1 MIKKINFLDIPLD
14 ILTMDETINKIDQ
27 AVFSNKQV
35 HHCVI
40 NAGKVV
46 KIQND
51 EILKESVINSDIIN
65 ADGMSIVWAVRFLGY
80 KIQER
85 VAGIDLMENLIRL
98 AHEKKYSCFFL
109 GAKQEVVKNVVSYYS
124 AKYSTK
130 IIAGFRDG
138 YFDEK
143 DEKDIIKK
151 IKQSDAE
158 FLFVAITSPKKE
170 IFLNKYKNELKSVNL
185 VMGVGGSFDVVS
197 GEVKRAPLFMQKIG
211 LEWLYRFVQEPRRM
225 WRRYLIGNLKFIFII
240 FKARFCNY
248 HFAPSEIS
256 KK

>member
-1 MIKKINFLDIPLD
+1 MNKRINFLDIPLD
-14 ILTMDETINKIDQ
+14 ILTMDETINKIDN
-27 AVFSNKQV
+27 AIISNKQV

-109 GAKQEVVKNVVSYYS
+109 GAKEEVVKNLVSHYS
-124 AKYSTK
+124 VKYSKK
-130 IIAGFRDG
+130 IISGYRDG

-143 DEKDIIKK
+143 DEKDIIEIIKK
-151 IKQSDAE
+151 SNAE

-170 IFLNKYKNELKSVNL
+170 IFLNKYKNELKNINL
-185 VMGVGGSFDVVS
+185 IMGVGGSFDVIA
-197 GEVKRAPLFMQKIG
+197 GTVKRAPKYMQEIG
-211 LEWLYRFVQEPRRM
+211 LEWFFRFIQEPKRM
-225 WRRYLIGNLKFIFII
+225 WKRYLIGNLKFVILI
-240 FKARFCNY
+240 FKAKFFSSAN
-248 HFAPSEIS
+248 
-256 KK
+256 

>member
-1 MIKKINFLDIPLD
+1 MFKKINFLDIPLD
-14 ILTMDETINKIDQ
+14 ILTMDETVNKIDQ
-27 AVFSNKQV
+27 AIISNKQV

-65 ADGMSIVWAVRFLGY
+65 ADGMSIVWSVRFLGY

-98 AHEKKYSCFFL
+98 AHKKKYCCFFL
-109 GAKQEVVKNVVSYYS
+109 GAKEEVVKNVVSYYS
-124 AKYSTK
+124 VKYSEN

-151 IKQSDAE
+151 ITASDAD

-170 IFLNKYKNELKSVNL
+170 IFLNKYKNELKNINL
-185 VMGVGGSFDVVS
+185 IMGVGGSFDVIA
-197 GEVKRAPLFMQKIG
+197 GKVKRAPKYMQDIG
-211 LEWLYRFVQEPRRM
+211 LEWFYRFIQEPKRM
-225 WRRYLIGNLKFIFII
+225 WRRYLIGNFKFVILI
-240 FKARFCNY
+240 FKAKFFC
-248 HFAPSEIS
+248 
-256 KK
+256 

>member
-14 ILTMDETINKIDQ
+14 ILTMDETVNKIDK
-27 AVFSNKQV
+27 AIVSNKQV

-65 ADGMSIVWAVRFLGY
+65 ADGMSIVWSVRFLGY

-98 AHEKKYSCFFL
+98 AHKKKYCCFFL
-109 GAKQEVVKNVVSYYS
+109 GAKEEVVKNVVNYYS
-124 AKYSTK
+124 VKYSEK

-151 IKQSDAE
+151 IKESDAE

-170 IFLNKYKNELKSVNL
+170 IFLNKYKNELKNINL
-185 VMGVGGSFDVVS
+185 IMGVGGSFDVIA
-197 GEVKRAPLFMQKIG
+197 GTIRRAPKYMQELG
-211 LEWLYRFVQEPRRM
+211 LEWFYRFLQEPKRM
-225 WRRYLIGNLKFIFII
+225 WRRYLIGNLKFVILI
-240 FKARFCNY
+240 FKVKF
-248 HFAPSEIS
+248 FSSS
-256 KK
+256 KLRS

>member
-14 ILTMDETINKIDQ
+14 ILTMDETVNKIDK
-27 AVFSNKQV
+27 AIISNKQV

-65 ADGMSIVWAVRFLGY
+65 ADGMSIVWSVRFLGY

-98 AHEKKYSCFFL
+98 AHKKTYSCFFL
-109 GAKQEVVKNVVSYYS
+109 GAKEEVVKNVVSYYS
-124 AKYSTK
+124 ATYSKK

-151 IKQSDAE
+151 ITASDAD

-170 IFLNKYKNELKSVNL
+170 IFLNKYKNELKNINL
-185 VMGVGGSFDVVS
+185 IMGVGGSFDVIA
-197 GEVKRAPLFMQKIG
+197 GTIRRAPKYMQELG
-211 LEWLYRFVQEPRRM
+211 LEWFYRFIQEPKRM
-225 WRRYLIGNLKFIFII
+225 WRRYLIGNFKFVILI
-240 FKARFCNY
+240 FKAKF
-248 HFAPSEIS
+248 FSSA
-256 KK
+256 K

>member
-1 MIKKINFLDIPLD
+1 MIKKINFFDIPLD
-14 ILTMDETINKIDQ
+14 ILTMDETVNKIDK
-27 AVFSNKQV
+27 AIISNKQV

-65 ADGMSIVWAVRFLGY
+65 ADGMSIVWSVRFLGY

-98 AHEKKYSCFFL
+98 AHKKKYSCFFL
-109 GAKQEVVKNVVSYYS
+109 GAKQEVVKKVVSYYS
-124 AKYSTK
+124 VKYSEK

-151 IKQSDAE
+151 IKESDAE

-170 IFLNKYKNELKSVNL
+170 IFLNKYKNELKNINL
-185 VMGVGGSFDVVS
+185 IMGVGGSFDVIA
-197 GEVKRAPLFMQKIG
+197 GTIRRAPKYMRELG
-211 LEWLYRFVQEPRRM
+211 LEWFYRFIQEPKRM
-225 WRRYLIGNLKFIFII
+225 WRRYLIGNFKFVILI
-240 FKARFCNY
+240 FKAKF
-248 HFAPSEIS
+248 FSSA
-256 KK
+256 K

>member
-14 ILTMDETINKIDQ
+14 ILTMDETVNKIDK
-27 AVFSNKQV
+27 AIISNKQV

-46 KIQND
+46 NIQND

-85 VAGIDLMENLIRL
+85 VAGIDLMENLILL
-98 AHEKKYSCFFL
+98 AYKKNYSCFFL
-109 GAKQEVVKNVVSYYS
+109 GAKEEVVKKVVSHCS
-124 AKYSTK
+124 VKYSEK

-151 IKQSDAE
+151 IKESDAE

-170 IFLNKYKNELKSVNL
+170 IFLNKYKNELKNINL
-185 VMGVGGSFDVVS
+185 IMGVGGSFDVIAGTVR
-197 GEVKRAPLFMQKIG
+197 RAPKYIQDLG
-211 LEWLYRFVQEPRRM
+211 LEWFYRFIQEPKRM
-225 WRRYLIGNLKFIFII
+225 WRRYLIGNFKFVILI
-240 FKARFCNY
+240 FKAKF
-248 HFAPSEIS
+248 FSSA
-256 KK
+256 K